1 MKSSFLLLIQRIF
14 IRSIG
19 LVSMLVLARL
29 LSPSDF
35 GIVAIVSSV
44 VFLFNNLTQ
53 TGVQQY
59 IIRKDKVTI
68 DDLNSCF
75 TLNFLLKISSWALLL
90 ILIPHIA
97 EYLNDDRIVSPL
109 IALSFVIFVLAF
121 HNPGIYL
128 LEKDLQYAAITKI
141 AIVAKVFAFFSV
153 MLLAILFRT
162 YWAMVMGVMIAFTIR
177 TVGSY
182 IIHDHRPRFRFIGV
196 RKQWVFSKWI
206 FLRGIVGYIRHEF
219 DTFLVTRQFGLE
231 SVGGYTM
238 MKNLSLMPASD
249 IIVPLTQPLL
259 SSFSAIKNDPVALKR
274 HFYISQLVLAV
285 VIFPIVGFVFASSYE
300 LIHVLLGPEWV
311 KYSYILKLMM
321 LLFIA
326 VSYGSILTQLY
337 TSLGN
342 VKFLFTF
349 EAVSVLVIISALL
362 WFETKSV
369 NDFTLLRT
377 GLGVLSAF
385 IMLTLCTRKIRA
397 NLTRVMFLIM
407 PSVFN
412 TFIAYF
418 LCYKISYD
426 TELITLLIKSSAF
439 FGAYLVLTC
448 TCMLLLKRIT
458 EYSSIWNLIPKK
470 NWYAKR

>member
-1 MKSSFLLLIQRIF
+1 M
-14 IRSIG
+14 
-19 LVSMLVLARL
+19 
-29 LSPSDF
+29 D
-35 GIVAIVSSV
+35 
-44 VFLFNNLTQ
+44 
-53 TGVQQY
+53 
-59 IIRKDKVTI
+59 
-68 DDLNSCF
+68 
-75 TLNFLLKISSWALLL
+75 
-90 ILIPHIA
+90 
-97 EYLNDDRIVSPL
+97 
-109 IALSFVIFVLAF
+109 
-121 HNPGIYL
+121 
-128 LEKDLQYAAITKI
+128 
-141 AIVAKVFAFFSV
+141 
-153 MLLAILFRT
+153 
-162 YWAMVMGVMIAFTIR
+162 
-177 TVGSY
+177 
-182 IIHDHRPRFRFIGV
+182 
-196 RKQWVFSKWI
+196 

-470 NWYAKR
+470 LVC